1 MVEALQYSG
10 GTGCCNSRRCEQYYF
25 CRRIVSQIKIS
36 FAWIVRR
43 LRTGMV
49 FKTVQNLYVDLIT
62 GSLFKYSVMLMN
74 QYYFCRKIH
83 LSRGAGFLSLRY
95 IRLILRLYGRIS
107 IFVHAEHFGAL

>member
-10 GTGCCNSRRCEQYYF
+10 GTGRCSSRRCEQYYF

-36 FAWIVRR
+36 FVWIVQR
-43 LRTGMV
+43 LRYRNGFQDGADSV
-49 FKTVQNLYVDLIT
+49 YGFNHQ
-62 GSLFKYSVMLMN
+62 FFRQYSVMVMN

-83 LSRGAGFLSLRY
+83 LIRGTGFLSLRY

-107 IFVHAEHFGAL
+107 IFVHSEHLGAL